1 MLYIHCKKFYLLI
14 YSKIKQKRF
23 RLPKKRKFQKI
34 MNKKNDI
41 NEKKEFNYCTI
52 LSDEHSIS
60 DINDNESSIILS
72 NLFVKINADKISITI
87 SSLLQFHSL
96 KKFIRYYLRIAN
108 KFPNFFTFS
117 PLILFEYEYYS
128 KKNIKFQNFK
138 IKKIW

>member
-1 MLYIHCKKFYLLI
+1 
-14 YSKIKQKRF
+14 
-23 RLPKKRKFQKI
+23 

>member
-1 MLYIHCKKFYLLI
+1 
-14 YSKIKQKRF
+14 
-23 RLPKKRKFQKI
+23 

-96 KKFIRYYLRIAN
+96 KKFIRYYLSELQIN
-108 KFPNFFTFS
+108 FPTS
-117 PLILFEYEYYS
+117 SLFRL
-128 KKNIKFQNFK
+128 
-138 IKKIW
+138 